1 MLSKHQQKYLAWEL
15 SRKKSSSD
23 DDKFTSVLSEAQVD
37 LNPHQVQ
44 GALFAFRSPF
54 SKGCVLASE
63 VGLGKTIE
71 AAIVISQHWA
81 ERKRNI
87 LVIAPATLRKQWS
100 SELDEKFFLP
110 SIILE
115 KKNFDA
121 ILNKT
126 YSNPFEQKGRI
137 VIVSYQFA
145 IKQAQHIARVNWDLV
160 VIDEAHKLR
169 NVYKNT
175 IGARTIKDTLQPFKK
190 VLLTA
195 TPLQNNIQELYG
207 LVSVIDDNYFGSLDS
222 FENQYSKVSLRN
234 DFVYEELRERIK
246 PIIHR
251 TLRKNVQEYVKYTER
266 IPFVQEYYPTEDEQ
280 LLYKLI
286 TTYLQKDQA
295 YGLPERQRSLI
306 TMILRKLLAS
316 SSFAVAN
323 TLKSII
329 ERLESYIKE
338 IERNDCD
345 VDEYELDG
353 IANDIDDFDEDFEE
367 FDEEDDKRK
376 KELTRDDLDGLKKEI
391 DELNSYLQLALSI
404 ASNSKGECL
413 FKALEVGFDKMKE
426 MGANQKALIFT
437 ESTRTQRYLFELL
450 ESRGYKDKVVLFN
463 GSNSDPLSK
472 KIYNNWLAIN
482 QNTQKITSSV
492 SANKRQ
498 ALVDFFR
505 NDAQIMIA
513 TEAAA
518 EGINLQFCS
527 LLINYDLPWNP
538 QRVEQR
544 IGRCHRYGQK
554 NDVVVINFLNKANA
568 ADVRV
573 YELLDKKFKLFSG
586 VFGSSDEVLGAIE
599 SGVDFEKKMLEIY
612 QKCRTENE
620 INVAFDSLRSE
631 LEDIIEE
638 NLTQTR
644 TSLLEN
650 FDQEV
655 IEKLRMRE
663 KNDAYRLDKYQNQL
677 WSLTK
682 ESLEEYISIIDDE
695 KHLFRLNN
703 TPLGV
708 ESPIG
713 NYCLTREQGTY
724 YNYRISHPLAKWVVN
739 NAKTLATGQ
748 QRIVF
753 NYSEHPY
760 KISLFENENIK
771 RGYLYA
777 TLLSFEAL
785 TDTEE
790 HILLVAMDDKFNL
803 LDEDIATRLLS
814 IPIIEENS
822 SFIPSEVQDLLS
834 QSYSKKRLDLVN
846 ELELRNNDIMTE
858 EIIKI
863 EKWAEDNRKQHEG
876 VLNKIDDE
884 IEVKNKLFI
893 QERTMKRKLQI
904 QKEKQ
909 QLDEK
914 REVAWKEY
922 DSKKREISEQKNKL
936 IDRLSELADSSVNE
950 VDSFMI
956 EWIIK

>member
-1 MLSKHQQKYLAWEL
+1 M
-15 SRKKSSSD
+15 
-23 DDKFTSVLSEAQVD
+23 
-37 LNPHQVQ
+37 
-44 GALFAFRSPF
+44 
-54 SKGCVLASE
+54 
-63 VGLGKTIE
+63 
-71 AAIVISQHWA
+71 
-81 ERKRNI
+81 
-87 LVIAPATLRKQWS
+87 
-100 SELDEKFFLP
+100 
-110 SIILE
+110 
-115 KKNFDA
+115 
-121 ILNKT
+121 
-126 YSNPFEQKGRI
+126 
-137 VIVSYQFA
+137 
-145 IKQAQHIARVNWDLV
+145 
-160 VIDEAHKLR
+160 
-169 NVYKNT
+169 
-175 IGARTIKDTLQPFKK
+175 
-190 VLLTA
+190 
-195 TPLQNNIQELYG
+195 
-207 LVSVIDDNYFGSLDS
+207 
-222 FENQYSKVSLRN
+222 
-234 DFVYEELRERIK
+234 
-246 PIIHR
+246 
-251 TLRKNVQEYVKYTER
+251 
-266 IPFVQEYYPTEDEQ
+266 
-280 LLYKLI
+280 
-286 TTYLQKDQA
+286 
-295 YGLPERQRSLI
+295 PERQRSLI

-338 IERNDCD
+338 IERNDSD
-345 VDEYELDG
+345 IDEYELDG
-353 IANDIDDFDEDFEE
+353 IAKDIDDFDEEFEE

-404 ASNSKGECL
+404 ASNSKVECL

-482 QNTQKITSSV
+482 QNTQKITSSI

-650 FDQEV
+650 FE
-655 IEKLRMRE
+655 
-663 KNDAYRLDKYQNQL
+663 
-677 WSLTK
+677 
-682 ESLEEYISIIDDE
+682 
-695 KHLFRLNN
+695 
-703 TPLGV
+703 
-708 ESPIG
+708 IG
-713 NYCLTREQGTY
+713 RA
-724 YNYRISHPLAKWVVN
+724 HV
-739 NAKTLATGQ
+739 
-748 QRIVF
+748 
-753 NYSEHPY
+753 
-760 KISLFENENIK
+760 
-771 RGYLYA
+771 
-777 TLLSFEAL
+777 
-785 TDTEE
+785 
-790 HILLVAMDDKFNL
+790 
-803 LDEDIATRLLS
+803 
-814 IPIIEENS
+814 
-822 SFIPSEVQDLLS
+822 
-834 QSYSKKRLDLVN
+834 
-846 ELELRNNDIMTE
+846 
-858 EIIKI
+858 
-863 EKWAEDNRKQHEG
+863 
-876 VLNKIDDE
+876 
-884 IEVKNKLFI
+884 
-893 QERTMKRKLQI
+893 
-904 QKEKQ
+904 
-909 QLDEK
+909 
-914 REVAWKEY
+914 
-922 DSKKREISEQKNKL
+922 
-936 IDRLSELADSSVNE
+936 
-950 VDSFMI
+950 
-956 EWIIK
+956 